1 MNRADFDRFAD
12 EYHALHAQNIGVT
25 GETPDYFAEYKIKD
39 VFNQART
46 TLGPN
51 ENLKILDFGCGVGS
65 SIPFWR
71 RYFPVSD
78 LVCVDVS
85 ARSLDIAY
93 DRFRNSAN
101 YVLFEGGNLPL
112 KSGVFDIAFSA
123 CVFHHISSTEHVPLL
138 REILRVLSKNSG
150 ALYLYEHNPLN
161 PLTLRAVNSC
171 PFDAGAV
178 LIPPRRMRR
187 QFRNAGF
194 SGICLGY
201 RVFFPR
207 ALKHLRFLEPRL
219 GFLPLGA
226 QYCITGR
233 HQTPVENA

>member
-25 GETPDYFAEYKIKD
+25 GEAPDYFAEYKIKD
-39 VFNQART
+39 VFNQTRT
-46 TLGPN
+46 ALGTN

-71 RYFPVSD
+71 RYFPVCH
-78 LVCVDVS
+78 LVCADVS
-85 ARSLDIAY
+85 ARSLDIAN
-93 DRFRNSAN
+93 DRFRNSAD

-112 KSGVFDIAFSA
+112 KSGTFDIAFSA
-123 CVFHHISSTEHVPLL
+123 CVFHHIPGGEHVPLL
-138 REILRVLSKNSG
+138 REIRRVLSKNSG
-150 ALYLYEHNPLN
+150 TLYLYEHNPLN

-171 PFDAGAV
+171 PFDVGAV
-178 LIPPRRMRR
+178 LIPPRRMRT
-187 QFRNAGF
+187 QFQNAGF
-194 SGICLGY
+194 SGVYLGY

-207 ALKHLRFLEPRL
+207 ALKHLRFLEPHL

-233 HQTPVENA
+233 TSNSS